1 MDAAALLAA
10 AQRHFLDP
18 DAPQSLAGLTALQYQ
33 GQPIGLALL
42 TRQPDGMAY
51 LQAFEDGMQA
61 LLAAR
66 QQQPSLQLALV
77 LDMQPALAH
86 EVVSYRAAL
95 KKYSN
100 SVVFEDVGISL
111 LLLGRPQPVWLPPA
125 EVNPF
130 LRQLDRWL
138 LAD

>member
-10 AQRHFLDP
+10 AQRHFADP
-18 DAPQSLAGLTALQYQ
+18 GPPESRAGLTILPRH
-33 GQPIGLALL
+33 GQPIGLAVLPA
-42 TRQPDGMAY
+42 QAGGMAY
-51 LQAFEDGMQA
+51 LRAFEDGMQA
-61 LLAAR
+61 LLVAR
-66 QQQPSLQLALV
+66 QQQPGLELTLV
-77 LDMQPALAH
+77 LDMQPALEQAA
-86 EVVSYRAAL
+86 SYRAAL

-111 LLLGRPQPVWLPPA
+111 LLIGQPQPVWLRPA

-130 LRQLDRWL
+130 LRRLDRWL